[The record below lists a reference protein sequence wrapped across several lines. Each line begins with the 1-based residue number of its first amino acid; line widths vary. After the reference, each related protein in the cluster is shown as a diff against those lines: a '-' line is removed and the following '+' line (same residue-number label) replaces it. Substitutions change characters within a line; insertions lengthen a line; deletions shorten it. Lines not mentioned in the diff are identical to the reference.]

1 MDENKTNEADVEMP
15 PKYLFLDSLRKSA
28 IKKMDQEGE
37 KASNSPPDKV
47 IDPNKLTLK
56 MAQRLIEEFQV
67 YQVELELQNDELR
80 ETQQKLEQSRD
91 QYAELYHEAPIG
103 YVTLDENGRII
114 KANKMAGKLLG
125 YEAGQLLA
133 RPFSAYVTRIDTNK
147 YFDFLNS
154 VFNEKPM
161 GESSTTE
168 LRIRKS
174 NLQQS
179 HVELHAVFRLEPESG
194 RRLCRLVIQ
203 DIEERKVLEEQQRL
217 LQAAVEYSTDGISIS
232 DMRQLDNP
240 IIYASPKL
248 SEISGYRIDEL
259 QGGNWRML
267 YDEEPDVEA
276 RELMREALSL
286 GREVRTTVRNIR
298 KDGSPFLCE
307 VTLYPLTD
315 TYGMVT
321 HYVSVLR
328 DITEKEKTDQA
339 ILQAQRLDSIG
350 VLAGGIAHDFNNILQ
365 GIMVQ
370 STLALKQLH
379 NDHPAQKN
387 VSKALQATR
396 RAADLTRQLLSY
408 AGRGNFE
415 VTKFDV
421 NQIIPDTYQLISSSV
436 PSDIQLATDLCGEN
450 LIIEADTGQIQ
461 QILLNL
467 IMNAVEA
474 IEPRGTI
481 SVRSK
486 KFKVEQANQNNRIIQ
501 NGEAPGQLDPQ
512 KVYALI
518 EVEDNGH
525 GMDED
530 TIARIYDPF
539 FTTKELGHGL
549 GLAAALGVIRT
560 HDGTIQVE
568 SRPGIGTKF
577 SVFLP
582 LFNEQVLEP
591 GTISTHYDED
601 IIPGKPTVLI
611 VDDDANVRETLDSAL
626 DFLGCTVISAEDGID
641 GIQKYKDNLDL
652 VDLVILDFHMPGMDG
667 EETYSFI
674 HKLNSNVRCIFSSG
688 FAPDKTR
695 KNIGDGDG
703 RIEYLQK
710 PYDLQTLKDTIIKV
724 FN

>member
-1 MDENKTNEADVEMP
+1 MDENEYSKVERESSF
-15 PKYLFLDSLRKSA
+15 KYPFLKSLRKNA
-28 IKKMDQEGE
+28 IKKLDRDNKSKLNTLPEN
-37 KASNSPPDKV
+37 KADSKSLD
-47 IDPNKLTLK
+47 LK
-56 MAQRLIEEFQV
+56 MAQRLIEELQV
-67 YQVELELQNDELR
+67 YQVELELQNEELR
-80 ETQQKLEQSRD
+80 DTQQKLEQSRD
-91 QYAELYHEAPIG
+91 QFAELYHEAPVG
-103 YVTLDENGRII
+103 YVTLDEGGRVI
-114 KANKMAGKLLG
+114 KANRMAGKMLG
-125 YEAGQLLA
+125 YEAGHLIE
-133 RPFSAYVTRIDTNK
+133 RPFSAYVARIDSNK

-154 VFNEKPM
+154 VFNEKPI
-161 GESSTTE
+161 GEPSTTE
-168 LRIRKS
+168 LLIRKA
-174 NLQQS
+174 NLRQS
-179 HVELHAVFRLEPESG
+179 HVELRAVLRLEMETG

-203 DIEERKVLEEQQRL
+203 DIEERKTLEEQQRL

-248 SEISGYRIDEL
+248 SEISGYQIDEL
-259 QGGNWRML
+259 EGGNWRML
-267 YDEEPDVEA
+267 YEEEPDEEA
-276 RELMREALSL
+276 RQLLREALSL

-315 TYGMVT
+315 SNGMVT

-328 DITEKEKTDQA
+328 DITEKQKTDQA

-365 GIMVQ
+365 GVMVQ
-370 STLALKQLH
+370 STLALQRIGEE
-379 NDHPAQKN
+379 HPAQKN
-387 VSKALQATR
+387 IAKALQSTR

-415 VTKFDV
+415 VTHVDV
-421 NQIIPDTYQLISSSV
+421 NSIIPDTYQLISSSV
-436 PSDIQLATDLCGEN
+436 PSDIRLETDLSEEP
-450 LIIEADTGQIQ
+450 LLIEADMGQIQ

-467 IMNAVEA
+467 IMNAAEA

-486 KFKVEQANQNNRIIQ
+486 KFKAEPHNTNNHVIQ
-501 NGEAPGQLDPQ
+501 NGEASGQLNPR

-518 EVEDNGH
+518 EVEDDGC
-525 GMDED
+525 GMDEE
-530 TIARIYDPF
+530 TIPRIYDPF

-549 GLAAALGVIRT
+549 GLAAALGVVRT

-568 SRPGIGTKF
+568 SRHGIGTKF

-582 LFNEQVLEP
+582 LFNEHLVETKAAP
-591 GTISTHYDED
+591 THYDD
-601 IIPGKPTVLI
+601 DLIPGEPTVLI
-611 VDDDANVRETLDSAL
+611 VDDDVNVRETLDSAL
-626 DFLGCTVISAEDGID
+626 DFLGCTVISAEDGMD
-641 GIQKYKDNLDL
+641 GIEKFKDNLDRI
-652 VDLVILDFHMPGMDG
+652 DLVVMDFHMPGMDG
-667 EETYSFI
+667 EETYGFI
-674 HKLNSNVRCIFSSG
+674 HKLRPHVRCIFSSG

-710 PYDLQTLKDTIIKV
+710 PYDLQTLKNTIIKV
-724 FN
+724 LD